1 MTTRNPG
8 RLIAQLVEHYDELL
22 AMLSRRL
29 GNAEA
34 AADVAQDV
42 AVKLMAVQAGKQD
55 VWQPKHYI
63 FRVARN
69 MAVDRQRYDALRE
82 RRRLPLDASAD
93 VEDEAAAT
101 PEQLLA
107 DRERLQQVMA
117 VIEDLPPRC
126 RQVFVMRR
134 LQDMDQ
140 AAIAQVLGISRNMV
154 EKHLR
159 VAMMYILQRMGRLE

>member
-1 MTTRNPG
+1 MTTRKPG
-8 RLIAQLVEHYDELL
+8 RLIALLVEHYDELI

-29 GNAEA
+29 GNAEV

-42 AVKLMAVQAGKQD
+42 AVKLMGVQASNQD

-69 MAVDRQRYDALRE
+69 MAVDRQRYDSLRE
-82 RRRLPLDASAD
+82 RRRLPLEASAD
-93 VEDEAAAT
+93 VEDEATAT
-101 PEQLLA
+101 PEHLLA
-107 DRERLQQVMA
+107 DRERLRQVLA

-140 AAIAQVLGISRNMV
+140 AEIARSLGISRNMV
-154 EKHLR
+154 EKHMR
-159 VAMMYILQRMGRLE
+159 TAMMHILQRLGRLE